1 MNKRLIRLK
10 LSTVLI
16 FGSLACL
23 GSWPVM
29 AQSSPTN
36 DPLQDLQI
44 EDPNDPNQ
52 VFTNRGGTGSLL
64 NLLNRLQQVNGRSNS
79 EFAED
84 QAESFNSAVDA
95 FRKKQQQQLGT
106 PAPSTP
112 DAGDANT
119 TPEISP

>member
-1 MNKRLIRLK
+1 MNKRLISLK
-10 LSTVLI
+10 LPTVVMFSSMTL
-16 FGSLACL
+16 L

-29 AQSSPTN
+29 AQSSQTN
-36 DPLQDLQI
+36 DPLQDLQV

-84 QAESFNSAVDA
+84 QDDNFNSAVDA
-95 FRKKQQQQLGT
+95 FRKKQQQQLGN
-106 PAPSTP
+106 PSSSTLES
-112 DAGDANT
+112 GDTSPT
-119 TPEISP
+119 TEISP